1 MDAATWVIIPTYN
14 EAVNLERIVAAACAE
29 LDRVA
34 AGDYRI
40 LVVDDGS
47 PDGTGAIADSLAA
60 QLRRRWRCCTAPARP
75 GSAHAYLAGF
85 DHALAAGAERVIEMD
100 ADFSHDPRYLPALLE
115 ASADADVVLGSR
127 YVAGGGVRDWGLSRK
142 LISRGGGLYAR
153 AILGVKVNDL
163 TGGFK
168 CIRREVLEAI
178 DLPSVRAEGYVF
190 QIEVTYRAILAGFTV
205 REIPIVFA
213 DRTAGKSKMSARIA
227 LEAVWRVPELKR
239 EARPAL
245 ARAERRRRQRSSRRP
260 NLSAMGPDACAAA
273 ASGHP
278 VTA

>member
-1 MDAATWVIIPTYN
+1 MFAQQASTPLLHDHYSGATMDAATWVIIPTYN
-14 EAVNLERIVAAACAE
+14 EAVNLERIVAATRGE

-47 PDGTGAIADSLAA
+47 PDGTGSIADSLAV
-60 QLRRRWRCCTAPARP
+60 RCAAVSVLHRDRKA
-75 GSAHAYLAGF
+75 GLGAAYLAGF
-85 DHALAAGAERVIEMD
+85 EHALAAGARRVIEMD

-127 YVAGGGVRDWGLSRK
+127 YVAGGGVRDWSLARK

-153 AILGVKVNDL
+153 AVLGVKVNDL

-213 DRTAGKSKMSARIA
+213 DRTAGKSKMSRAIV
-227 LEAVWRVPELKR
+227 LEAVWKV
-239 EARPAL
+239 PAL
-245 ARAERRRRQRSSRRP
+245 RF
-260 NLSAMGPDACAAA
+260 AALR
-273 ASGHP
+273 GRL
-278 VTA
+278 